1 MNTKL
6 LLASMAIIAI
16 LATGEAIVWNQ
27 YASESMK
34 IFAFCGAA
42 STPVLEVAA
51 QAYEEKTGTKVE
63 LTFGGSGTVL
73 SSMEISKMGD
83 LFIPGSPDY
92 MSKAINDGVVYPETV
107 RMIAYLIP
115 AIIVSKGNPK
125 NIRGIEDLAKPGL
138 RVGIGDPESVCVGL
152 YAKELL
158 EHNDLWDEVEENIV
172 TYAASC
178 SKAAALA
185 SLGQVDA
192 IMGWDVFYS
201 WPPEKV
207 DIVYIDPDKIPR
219 IAYVP
224 GAVSIYTQDRS
235 EAQGFLDFLLSLE
248 GREIWAKYGYI
259 ASEEEAREFAPEAEI
274 PEI

>member
-16 LATGEAIVWNQ
+16 LATGVAIVWNQ

-42 STPVLEVAA
+42 STPVLEESA

-192 IMGWDVFYS
+192 IVGWDVFYS
-201 WPPEKV
+201 WTPEKV

-259 ASEEEAREFAPEAEI
+259 ASEEEAREFAPVAEI

>member
-16 LATGEAIVWNQ
+16 LATGVAIVWSQ
-27 YASESMK
+27 YASESTK

-42 STPVLEVAA
+42 STPVLEEAA

-92 MSKAINDGVVYPETV
+92 MTKAKNDGVVYPETV

-115 AIIVSKGNPK
+115 AIIVPKGNPK

-178 SKAAALA
+178 SKTAALA

-192 IMGWDVFYS
+192 IVGWDVFYS
-201 WPPEKV
+201 WTPEKV